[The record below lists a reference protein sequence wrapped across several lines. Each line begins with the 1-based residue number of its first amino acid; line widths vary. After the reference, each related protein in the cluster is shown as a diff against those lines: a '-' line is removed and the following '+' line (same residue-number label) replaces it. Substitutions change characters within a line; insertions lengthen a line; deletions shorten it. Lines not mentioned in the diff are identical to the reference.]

1 MIVSHEHRL
10 IFLKTRKTAGTSV
23 EIALS
28 DTAGPRDV
36 ITAIDPADEEIRQ
49 GRGGRGPQNDRLPL
63 RAYGARKAVKRLL
76 GHPNRAYNHMPA
88 SEVRRMVGSE
98 MWDGYLKFS
107 IERNPWDAI
116 VSQYH
121 WRNRSVPRE
130 RWPTLAEY
138 LTTRHARLLAHNI
151 DIYSLRGVLAVDHLC
166 RYESLDDDL
175 EQVRRAAGLAD
186 ALVLPRAKGDTR
198 TDRGHYREFYSEAD
212 RDTVGRMFA
221 RTIAATGY
229 RF

>member
-1 MIVSHEHRL
+1 MILSHEHRL

-28 DTAGPRDV
+28 DIAGPQDI
-36 ITAIDPADEEIRQ
+36 ITAIDPADEQIRQ

-63 RAYGARKAVKRLL
+63 RAYGAKSAAKRLL
-76 GHPNRAYNHMPA
+76 GHGGRAYNHMSA
-88 SEVRRMVGSE
+88 SEVRRLVGSE
-98 MWDGYLKFS
+98 VWDRYLKFS

-130 RWPTLAEY
+130 RWPSLTEY
-138 LTTRHARLLAHNI
+138 LNTRHARLLAHNV
-151 DIYSLRGVLAVDHLC
+151 DIYSLRGATAVDRLC
-166 RYESLDDDL
+166 RYESLEEDL
-175 EQVRRAAGLAD
+175 EELRLAAGLPD
-186 ALVLPRAKGDTR
+186 ALELPRAKGATR
-198 TDRGHYREFYSEAD
+198 TDRRPYREFYSDAD
-212 RDTVGRMFA
+212 RDRVARMFA